1 MNQSMTSYSIERGE
15 KMIKYVLKRIAQSII
30 VLIGVTI
37 VTFLLLNVA
46 PGDPVAVM
54 LNRRADQETME
65 RVRHE
70 LGLDKPL
77 HVQYLAFLKGTLK
90 GDLGKSYFEKKPV
103 TEMIWESFKV
113 TAKLATYAYLFA
125 IFLGLT
131 IGMLAAVFRGRI
143 IDKVLM
149 FISMLGMSAPS
160 FWVGILLQIYFGLKL
175 RWFPISGIMSSMAFV
190 LPTLTLGTR
199 YAASTARLTRTN
211 ILDILSQDYIRTAR
225 SKGVSEFFVV
235 VKHVLKNAAIPIVT
249 LMGLQIKSIFG
260 GSILV
265 ETVFSIPGMG
275 KLAVD
280 AIMARDIPVIQGTV
294 VYSAILFVFV
304 NLIVDLLYGIL
315 DPRIRITKGA

>member
-1 MNQSMTSYSIERGE
+1 
-15 KMIKYVLKRIAQSII
+15 
-30 VLIGVTI
+30 
-37 VTFLLLNVA
+37 VA

-225 SKGVSEFFVV
+225 SKGVSEKNILA
-235 VKHVLKNAAIPIVT
+235 KHVLKNALLPVITVLGFNAGY
-249 LMGLQIKSIFG
+249 LMGGAIVI
-260 GSILV
+260 
-265 ETVFSIPGMG
+265 EEVFALPGMG
-275 KLAVD
+275 RLVLY
-280 AIMARDIPVIQGTV
+280 AIYQRDYPLLQGIVLITTV
-294 VYSAILFVFV
+294 FFVLINLFTDILYVYI
-304 NLIVDLLYGIL
+304 
-315 DPRIRITKGA
+315 DPRIRYE